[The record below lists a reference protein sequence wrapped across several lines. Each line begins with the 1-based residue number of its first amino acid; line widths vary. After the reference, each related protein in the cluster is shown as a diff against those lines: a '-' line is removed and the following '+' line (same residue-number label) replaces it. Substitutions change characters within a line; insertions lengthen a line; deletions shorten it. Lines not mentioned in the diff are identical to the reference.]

1 MKIAF
6 IGGGNMGEAIM
17 AAVLEKKLVD
27 ASEVSVSD
35 ISQPRLDYLK
45 KHYGVNVTGDN
56 REVVKSK
63 DTIVLSVKPQNLPEI
78 LTDLKGSL
86 KVDSLVLSIMAGI
99 RIDTIKRGLAHNRIV
114 RSMPNTPAQIGL
126 GITGWTATSEVAD
139 EQKEQARRI
148 LSVMGKEIYFEEEE
162 SLDIVTAVSA
172 SGPAYV
178 FLFAECLVDAAV
190 NIGLSREAA
199 EGLVFQTMLGSS
211 HLMQQSGKPPAEL
224 RRNVTSKGGTT
235 ERALQVF
242 EDGQLHK
249 IVGEAV
255 KAAYKRAQELGN

>member
-27 ASEVSVSD
+27 APGVSVSD

-45 KHYGVNVTGDN
+45 ERYGVTVTNDN
-56 REVVKSK
+56 REVARGK
-63 DTIVLSVKPQNLPEI
+63 DIVVLAVKPQNLPEI
-78 LTDLKGSL
+78 LTELKGSL
-86 KVDSLVLSIMAGI
+86 EKDSLVLSIMAGI
-99 RIDTIKRGLAHNRIV
+99 RINTIRRGLVHDRIV

-126 GITGWTATSEVAD
+126 GITGWTATPEVAD
-139 EQKEQARRI
+139 EQKEQARSI
-148 LSVMGKEIYFEEEE
+148 LSVMGKEIYFSEEE
-162 SLDIVTAVSA
+162 SLDMVTAVSA

-190 NIGLSREAA
+190 NIGLSREEA
-199 EGLVFQTMLGSS
+199 EGLVFQTMLGSA
-211 HLMQQSGKPPAEL
+211 HLMQQSGKPPSEL

-235 ERALQVF
+235 ERALLVF
-242 EDGQLHK
+242 EDGKLHK

-255 KAAYKRAQELGN
+255 EAAYKRAQELGS